1 MIASE
6 RATGLGQH
14 LAFFRVH
21 CLDCCKAPLKRQMT
35 GLYFDNDQGP
45 AVDSNNI
52 EFASTG
58 APIFPQ
64 WNEA

>member
-1 MIASE
+1 
-6 RATGLGQH
+6 
-14 LAFFRVH
+14 
-21 CLDCCKAPLKRQMT
+21 MT